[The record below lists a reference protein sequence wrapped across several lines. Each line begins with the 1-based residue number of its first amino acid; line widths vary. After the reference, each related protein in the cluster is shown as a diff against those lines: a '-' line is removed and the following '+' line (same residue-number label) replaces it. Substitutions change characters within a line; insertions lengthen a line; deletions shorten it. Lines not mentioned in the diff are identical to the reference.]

1 MLGISQHPYLPM
13 LSPVFMRND
22 ADLGRLKQTLC
33 FCNGKAM
40 GLHPKSYGFV
50 EALPLHVGA
59 LSLRAEVMPL
69 YIIILV

>member
-1 MLGISQHPYLPM
+1 MLLQWKSYG
-13 LSPVFMRND
+13 
-22 ADLGRLKQTLC
+22 
-33 FCNGKAM
+33 FCIEKLWVLYRKAM
-40 GLHPKSYGFV
+40 GFASKSYGFV

>member
-1 MLGISQHPYLPM
+1 MEKLWVLH
-13 LSPVFMRND
+13 R
-22 ADLGRLKQTLC
+22 
-33 FCNGKAM
+33 KAM

-69 YIIILV
+69 YIIILVWLNLLTVCKTLEELKVYLHYLRIC